1 VGRAGWGAT
10 VAGLIRHDLMTRYEH
25 KITAPIAAMP
35 NNQQDHIDDGISG
48 WTRRGEKF
56 RSAWWDV
63 AIRQVVKEVAKGKE
77 LPEDKIMKNLL
88 KTIRKEAQP
97 SSK

>member
-1 VGRAGWGAT
+1 
-10 VAGLIRHDLMTRYEH
+10 
-25 KITAPIAAMP
+25 
-35 NNQQDHIDDGISG
+35 
-48 WTRRGEKF
+48 
-56 RSAWWDV
+56 V

-77 LPEDKIMKNLL
+77 LPEEKIMKNLL